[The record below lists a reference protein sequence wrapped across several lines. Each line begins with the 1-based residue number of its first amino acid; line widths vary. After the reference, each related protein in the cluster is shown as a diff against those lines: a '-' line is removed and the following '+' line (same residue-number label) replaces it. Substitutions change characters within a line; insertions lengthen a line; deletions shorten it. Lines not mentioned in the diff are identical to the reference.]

1 LNHYALDTM
10 TAIHKLA
17 KLKAISWTINA

>member
-1 LNHYALDTM
+1 LNHYVLDTM

-17 KLKAISWTINA
+17 KLNAISWTLNQ